1 MATLS
6 VSPEGV
12 AMMKVSYRGLPP
24 DGSAVLVTRTEE
36 VPIPITSPSQI
47 AFTSLRCQRA
57 ACPYCTGPPFAVV
70 SLRLLRA
77 LEEAPPDPTGRRAWR
92 WTPSEDDCVTPLVD
106 QRLQSAE
113 DLATARARVVAEIRR
128 HESPSS

>member
-6 VSPEGV
+6 VGRDGV

-24 DGSAVLVTRTEE
+24 DGAAVLVTRTEK
-36 VPIPITSPSQI
+36 VRIPVTSPSRL

-57 ACPYCTGPPFAVV
+57 ACRYCTGPPFAVV

-77 LEEAPPDPTGRRAWR
+77 LEEAPPDPTGRRPWR

-113 DLATARARVVAEIRR
+113 DLATARERAVAEIRR
-128 HESPSS
+128 HQSHSS